1 MKSTVRRLA
10 RVRHAVVAVILQGVA
25 MIIVGLVQSNNVLM
39 LGGIVS
45 VLLAAGALAATY
57 LVVPVFEGEVVVPQQ
72 PQLPDVRT
80 HMRAPTELSRVV

>member
-25 MIIVGLVQSNNVLM
+25 MISVGLIQSSVVLM
-39 LGGIVS
+39 LGGIAS
-45 VLLAAGALAATY
+45 VLLAVSALVATY
-57 LVVPVFEGEVVVPQQ
+57 LVTPVLEGEIFVSQQ

-80 HMRAPTELSRVV
+80 HMHAPTELPQAA